1 MTVLVG
7 RHSMA
12 PLKKVGEFVVAL
24 GEGTP
29 KQGEKNALSPV
40 YRCVHHDCNLFSM
53 AARCQTRVCSEQHFY
68 FTFLSVS
75 SVMGE

>member
-1 MTVLVG
+1 
-7 RHSMA
+7 MA

-40 YRCVHHDCNLFSM
+40 YRCVHHDVNFVPWVQCAKCACNNQQFISTYPNLLLE
-53 AARCQTRVCSEQHFY
+53 A
-68 FTFLSVS
+68 
-75 SVMGE
+75 G